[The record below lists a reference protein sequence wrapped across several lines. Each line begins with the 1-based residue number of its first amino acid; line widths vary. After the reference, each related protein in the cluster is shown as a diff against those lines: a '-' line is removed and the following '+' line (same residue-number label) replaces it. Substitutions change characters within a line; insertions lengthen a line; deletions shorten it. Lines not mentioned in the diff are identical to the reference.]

1 MPAPAALRPGAM
13 PWYRSQKFSDM
24 SRWLAVQDAM

>member
-1 MPAPAALRPGAM
+1 MPAPAAFRPGATRG
-13 PWYRSQKFSDM
+13 YRGQKFSDM